1 MRQDGFKFSFDC
13 EAEGPVRANV
23 DSAAIVQAL
32 SNLLDNAVKYS
43 TDRKEIVM
51 RLEASATTAIISVR
65 DFGVGI
71 SRREQERIF
80 ERFHRV
86 GTGLVHDVRGS
97 GWGLSIVHH
106 IVQAHSGEV
115 SVASEPRQ
123 GSTFFVR
130 LPLAAEPSPP
140 NGG

>member
-1 MRQDGFKFSFDC
+1 M
-13 EAEGPVRANV
+13 
-23 DSAAIVQAL
+23 

-51 RLEASATTAIISVR
+51 RLEANQTTAIVSVR

-86 GTGLVHDVRGS
+86 GSGLVHDVRGS
-97 GWGLSIVHH
+97 GLGLSSVHH
-106 IVQAHSGEV
+106 IVKAHSGEV
-115 SVASEPRQ
+115 SVASEPRR
-123 GSTFFVR
+123 GSIFFVR
-130 LPLAAEPSPP
+130 LPLAAEPNPP

>member
-1 MRQDGFKFSFDC
+1 M
-13 EAEGPVRANV
+13 
-23 DSAAIVQAL
+23 
-32 SNLLDNAVKYS
+32 KYS
-43 TDRKEIVM
+43 TDRKGIVM
-51 RLEASATTAIISVR
+51 RLEASATTAIVSVR

-71 SRREQERIF
+71 SRREQQRIF

-97 GWGLSIVHH
+97 GLGPSIVHH

-130 LPLAAEPSPP
+130 LPLAAEPSPS